1 MMLMLTMVLMMIMF
15 TLVPDVYAA
24 NYDHANNY
32 AYDYAE
38 HDDHSVEN
46 YAETHC
52 KFNYVM
58 IIMLKITLKHIFLQF
73 VIQTPSSDIMAQA

>member
-1 MMLMLTMVLMMIMF
+1 MLMLLVLTTIMF

-38 HDDHSVEN
+38 HDDHSIEN
-46 YAETHC
+46 YA
-52 KFNYVM
+52 
-58 IIMLKITLKHIFLQF
+58 
-73 VIQTPSSDIMAQA
+73 

>member
-1 MMLMLTMVLMMIMF
+1 MMLMLMVLTMVLMMIMF
-15 TLVPDVYAA
+15 TLVPDFYAA

-38 HDDHSVEN
+38 HDDHSVEK

-52 KFNYVM
+52 KFM
-58 IIMLKITLKHIFLQF
+58 
-73 VIQTPSSDIMAQA
+73 

>member
-32 AYDYAE
+32 GYVSAE
-38 HDDHSVEN
+38 HDDHS
-46 YAETHC
+46 AETHC
-52 KFNYVM
+52 TFNN
-58 IIMLKITLKHIFLQF
+58 
-73 VIQTPSSDIMAQA
+73 